1 MDKTY
6 HSRRYGNKACRTN
19 ELMRI
24 GLVISGAMFFF
35 GIPESV
41 VAQLSETIQKG
52 QALSNIPVKR
62 DYPNQDGW
70 SRTEKTDM
78 LSGVS
83 SLRFALRGKF
93 LQAPRQDAP
102 GEPYLVVDCDPTK
115 SSIRGRVHGRVL
127 DAYVDAGAVMNSE
140 VYVSR
145 GLVTTTVHKVV
156 SVQYRRDDERK
167 IQSQDWERSTDFSS
181 LYLSFHAGLIG
192 DAGEL
197 HLSELLYSHAG
208 LHNENS
214 SPQVQKV
221 VISVPEYLG
230 AAIVMEF
237 DFPDSAAVADSCGLI
252 IHKTKK

>member
-1 MDKTY
+1 
-6 HSRRYGNKACRTN
+6 
-19 ELMRI
+19 MRI
-24 GLVISGAMFFF
+24 GLLVLGAMFFL

-93 LQAPRQDAP
+93 LQAPRQDAA

-127 DAYVDAGAVMNSE
+127 DAYVDVGAVMNSE

-145 GLVTTTVHKVV
+145 GLVTTTVNKVV

-181 LYLSFHAGLIG
+181 LYLSFHAGLIR